1 LEEYLDAVD
10 LNIIDLN
17 AVDQAAVNLVVVHW
31 KRGTTEAV
39 MLFIHSLAIVRI
51 LRFE

>member
-1 LEEYLDAVD
+1 MDAVD

-17 AVDQAAVNLVVVHW
+17 AVDQAAVNLVVDHW

-39 MLFIHSLAIVRI
+39 MLFIRSLAIVRI
-51 LRFE
+51 LRIEYN